1 MSAGYSLVQTARL
14 VAALRW
20 ACGRLSEIVGAW
32 ASDAAGS
39 GVQPG
44 GGDSADA
51 GAADAG
57 AAAAAVDSADAGA
70 AAAAVD
76 SADAGAAAAAVDMT
90 VLSRRLAAHRSVFDG
105 LQPDSERLASWRH
118 AAPADPLL
126 AEALDEIAALPGALE
141 RLFVARE
148 VLVPELLGACREIC
162 AHAAPHCDAALAS
175 AASSLRHDLGRGGRH
190 AAAAADAVPS
200 SAAAAAERRL
210 SAAGGLVGRS
220 LLRPDSWA

>member
-32 ASDAAGS
+32 ASDAAASLGS
-39 GVQPG
+39 GAQPG
-44 GGDSADA
+44 GG
-51 GAADAG
+51 
-57 AAAAAVDSADAGA
+57 
-70 AAAAVD
+70 D

-90 VLSRRLAAHRSVFDG
+90 VLSRRLAAHRSVLDG

-162 AHAAPHCDAALAS
+162 AHAAPHCDEALAS

-200 SAAAAAERRL
+200 SSAAAAESRL

-220 LLRPDSWA
+220 VLRPDSWA

>member
-32 ASDAAGS
+32 ASGAAASLGS
-39 GVQPG
+39 GAQPG

-57 AAAAAVDSADAGA
+57 AADAG
-70 AAAAVD
+70 V
-76 SADAGAAAAAVDMT
+76 AAAAVDMT
-90 VLSRRLAAHRSVFDG
+90 VLSRRLAAHRSVLDG

-141 RLFVARE
+141 RLSVARE
-148 VLVPELLGACREIC
+148 VLVPELLGAYREIC

-190 AAAAADAVPS
+190 AAASADAVPS

-220 LLRPDSWA
+220 VRRPDSWA

>member
-32 ASDAAGS
+32 ASDAAASLGS
-39 GVQPG
+39 GAQPG
-44 GGDSADA
+44 GG
-51 GAADAG
+51 G
-57 AAAAAVDSADAGA
+57 
-70 AAAAVD
+70 D

-90 VLSRRLAAHRSVFDG
+90 ALSRRLAAHRGVLDG
-105 LQPDSERLASWRH
+105 LQPDSERLASWRQ

-141 RLFVARE
+141 RLSVARE
-148 VLVPELLGACREIC
+148 VLVPELLGAYREIC

-190 AAAAADAVPS
+190 AAASADALPS